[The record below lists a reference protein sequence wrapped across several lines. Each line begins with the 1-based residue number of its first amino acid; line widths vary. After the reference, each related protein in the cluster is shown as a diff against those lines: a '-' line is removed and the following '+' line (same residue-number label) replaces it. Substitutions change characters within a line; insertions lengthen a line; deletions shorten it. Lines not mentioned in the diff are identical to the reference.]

1 MNGTTTA
8 LEALQPLTEADRL
21 DARDQAKRNVIRR
34 AGERPRR
41 ADFRDHAIGD
51 YSPGAVRLITGFMVV
66 LITAMFVISSMRL
79 FHIGRAT
86 FGETIA
92 HERSATAAGVA
103 IIFGAEAG
111 TLGFMLFA
119 GLLGRDNRRD
129 RRALYFAAGLSTA
142 IALVGNVQQA
152 LGASWRGAITAD
164 PFGFLEAT
172 APPVIVLFGATVLKH
187 FLLDGMKQR
196 RANEAA
202 YQAALA
208 DWEKRTADPEGD
220 PQWPAA
226 YATALR
232 EKLMQVNAKGRGRD
246 DRLAIM
252 QGLAPS
258 EWRDLVMREIQA
270 DQWWHEPAAISQSS
284 AAHAPAGVVISPL
297 SAAPVA
303 ALTPSSNGNGHGH
316 HNGNGR
322 G

>member
-1 MNGTTTA
+1 MNGTIA
-8 LEALQPLTEADRL
+8 LEALQALTEADRL

-34 AGERPRR
+34 AGEKPRR
-41 ADFRDHAIGD
+41 ADFRDHAIGN

-66 LITAMFVISSMRL
+66 LIAAMFVISSMRL

-152 LGASWRGAITAD
+152 LGGSWRSAITAD

-196 RANEAA
+196 QANETA

-208 DWEKRTADPEGD
+208 DWEQRTADPESD
-220 PQWPAA
+220 PHWRAA

-232 EKLMQVNAKGRGRD
+232 EKIMQTNAKGRGRD
-246 DRLAIM
+246 ERLAIM
-252 QGLAPS
+252 QGLAPE
-258 EWRDLVMREIQA
+258 EWRELVMREIQA
-270 DQWWHEPAAISQSS
+270 DHWWHEPGATSHGNAAQV
-284 AAHAPAGVVISPL
+284 PAGVVINPL
-297 SAAPVA
+297 AATPAGVISAPQ
-303 ALTPSSNGNGHGH
+303 NGNGNGH

-322 G
+322 GL